1 MSISIKEA
9 NAKAVERMQNAEP
22 VLVDIETAE
31 DVIPGMTKKTIL
43 HAGPP
48 VEWDDMCGPM
58 RGAVIG
64 ALIYEGLAEDEDEA
78 VELAGSGE
86 ITFDPCHHH
95 QAVGPMAGIVS
106 ASMPVY
112 VVENRDQGNKAFCTI
127 NEGLG
132 KVLRYGAY
140 SDKVIEKLKWIENT
154 LAPALKEAL
163 ALTEDG
169 INIKNMTSQAL
180 HMGDECHNRNKAG
193 SALFI
198 REITPYLLQTDT
210 DNNTIK
216 DIINF
221 MADNEHFYLNIS
233 MPACKAT
240 MDAAHGIEGS
250 TIITAMARNGV
261 EFGIRVSGLDE
272 EWFTGEAQ
280 VIDGL
285 FFPGYSTD
293 DANPDIGDSTI
304 SETAA
309 IGGFAMAAAPAIV
322 GFVGGTP
329 EDAVN
334 FTKSMYEISVEENNT
349 FTIPS
354 MGFRGTATGI
364 DVRKVV
370 ETGILPAINTGIAHK
385 DPGVGQV
392 GAGLVDPPKNCFEDA
407 LRAFA
412 KKYRG

>member
-1 MSISIKEA
+1 
-9 NAKAVERMQNAEP
+9 MQNAEP

>member
-210 DNNTIK
+210 DNDTIK

>member
-22 VLVDIETAE
+22 VLVDIKTAG
-31 DVIPGMTKKTIL
+31 DVIPEMTKKTIL

-48 VEWDDMCGPM
+48 VEWENMCGPM
-58 RGAVIG
+58 KGAVIG

-95 QAVGPMAGIVS
+95 QAVGPMAGVTS

-112 VVENRDQGNKAFCTI
+112 VVENQDQGNKAFCTI

-140 SDKVIEKLKWIENT
+140 SEEVIEKLKWIENT

-163 ALTEDG
+163 SLMEDG
-169 INIKNMTSQAL
+169 INVKNMTSQAI

-198 REITPYLLQTDT
+198 REITPYLLQTDI
-210 DNNTIK
+210 DNDTIK
-216 DIINF
+216 DMINF

-261 EFGIRVSGLDE
+261 EFGIRISGLEE

-334 FTKSMYEISVEENNT
+334 FTKSMYEISVEENDT

-370 ETGILPAINTGIAHK
+370 ETGILPTINTGIAHK